1 MPQNIPSAAR
11 TVAFATNAT
20 DWLNGKAEKPSENQ
34 RENPGI
40 PHQKK
45 LEVALSE
52 TVTKR

>member
-1 MPQNIPSAAR
+1 MPQNIPSVAR
-11 TVAFATNAT
+11 TAAFATNAT

-34 RENPGI
+34 RVNPGI